1 MFVKKKTGKSTLIHV
16 AAEATTDMAEEIKR
30 RLEQINTPLPT
41 DELENA
47 IINALTHPVWGKRLC
62 KNVVVEWDNDPSVVK
77 VHYVGYG
84 ITYVKRAEL
93 DVIVCDG
100 KGYSVEAEVEQYS
113 TPVGDFVH
121 SFKPIDVGEM

>member
-1 MFVKKKTGKSTLIHV
+1 MGQ
-16 AAEATTDMAEEIKR
+16 EA
-30 RLEQINTPLPT
+30 LQ
-41 DELENA
+41 
-47 IINALTHPVWGKRLC
+47 
-62 KNVVVEWDNDPSVVK
+62 NVVVEWDNDPSVVK

-100 KGYSVEAEVEQYS
+100 KGYSVKAEVEQYS